1 VRVEWIGFWA
11 DLWDSSLGI
20 TTKRATWLVGWIR
33 ARVEAGITDMRD
45 FVAVLGR
52 LCFAMGPLEFLRP
65 FVAPLFSWAAAVGPR
80 GIVQLPWSVT
90 FLLEYLA
97 TELQGGGRIEAV
109 RPTTSDLGLA
119 FRADAKA
126 EGQSVCVGGW
136 ECLGNTRPAE
146 ARWFS
151 VDLTKA
157 NAPWAFSRG
166 EPFRTIA
173 SLELYATLLCIV
185 LFGDSWPCGARGTV
199 RLQGVT
205 DNLGNTFVLTKL
217 MSSKFPLVVVLAE
230 LSAQLRSRGMS
241 LGLEWAPRDQN
252 EEADALTN
260 KDFAAFDPAR
270 RVEVDVSSIGW
281 LILPKML
288 EVAGNIYKRVQD
300 SKASRVK
307 GVMPAA
313 APAYKGKSFRQR
325 DPW

>member
-1 VRVEWIGFWA
+1 
-11 DLWDSSLGI
+11 
-20 TTKRATWLVGWIR
+20 
-33 ARVEAGITDMRD
+33 
-45 FVAVLGR
+45 
-52 LCFAMGPLEFLRP
+52 MGPLEYLRP
-65 FVAPLFSWAAAVGPR
+65 FIAPLFSWAAAVGSH

-90 FLLEYLA
+90 FVLEYLSA
-97 TELQGGGRIEAV
+97 ELQGGGSVETV
-109 RPTTSDLGLA
+109 RKTATDLGLA

-126 EGQSVCVGGW
+126 EGQTVRVGGW
-136 ECLGNTRPAE
+136 ECLNHTLPAQ

-151 VDLTKA
+151 VDLTKR

-173 SLELYATLLCIV
+173 SLELYASLLCIV
-185 LFGDSWPCGARGTV
+185 LFGDSWPKGSRGTV
-199 RLQGVT
+199 KLQGVT

-241 LGLEWAPRDQN
+241 LDLEWTPRDQN

-260 KDFAAFDPAR
+260 NDFAAFDPAL
-270 RVEVDVSSIGW
+270 RVEVKVEEINW

-288 EVAGNIYKRVQD
+288 NVASNIYQRVQEA
-300 SKASRVK
+300 KEK
-307 GVMPAA
+307 KAA
-313 APAYKGKSFRQR
+313 APVKPAVAKYKGKSLRQR